1 VRTITVRGENQPEG
15 ICK

>member
-1 VRTITVRGENQPEG
+1 VRGENQPEG